1 SLPMVEHDPALIQQ
15 VVLNLVLNGIQAISG
30 TGQVRIGLGE
40 DTGFV
45 RVQVADTG
53 RGIPA
58 EALPR
63 IFKPFFTTRSEG
75 TGLGLSLANSIVQS
89 HGGRI
94 EVSSTPGKGTLFN
107 IWLPVHRTMQRRRRA
122 PAAKSV

>member
-1 SLPMVEHDPALIQQ
+1 MDVSLSREQGSAIIQ
-15 VVLNLVLNGIQAISG
+15 VN
-30 TGQVRIGLGE
+30 
-40 DTGFV
+40 
-45 RVQVADTG
+45 DTG

-94 EVSSTPGKGTLFN
+94 EITSAAAEGHAVQSLASVDRPKG
-107 IWLPVHRTMQRRRRA
+107 VKSK
-122 PAAKSV
+122 PAAKW